1 MSMTFTF
8 LKRIFDALIQSNQ
21 VVLYIALSDEDYF
34 RVAGLLQSANIRYKV
49 KSPFD
54 MKMPRGTMFSTD
66 RTRTYEI
73 YVKREDEHKA
83 QKAIWHPIN
92 G

>member
-1 MSMTFTF
+1 MTFTF
-8 LKRIFDALIQSNQ
+8 IKRIFDALIQSNR

-34 RVAGLLQSANIRYKV
+34 RVAGLLQTANIRYTV

-54 MKMPRGTMFSTD
+54 MKMPRGMFSTD

-83 QKAIWHPIN
+83 QEAIWHPIN

>member
-1 MSMTFTF
+1 MTFTF
-8 LKRIFDALIQSNQ
+8 LKRIFGALIQSNR
-21 VVLYIALSDEDYF
+21 VVLYIALNDEDYF
-34 RVAGLLQSANIRYKV
+34 RVARLLQTANIRYTV

-66 RTRTYEI
+66 QTRTYEF

-83 QKAIWHPIN
+83 QEAFRQPIN